1 MSNEEEHTL
10 TMCWFGFLQRWATSI
25 IHVPEQEISP
35 KEIGQGDLIFIWD
48 KFMKSDL
55 LTDFLGTPVPWSP
68 ALIEN
73 YTRQWVE
80 YDDGSLFPVLIQKS
94 KGKCLGAVLL
104 ISRLS
109 ESDLK
114 PLIDD
119 YETRGYILKNTEV
132 LIGDITRDIPA
143 FLPIVIE

>member
-1 MSNEEEHTL
+1 MSEEKENPL

-25 IHVPEQEISP
+25 VHVPEQEISP
-35 KEIGQGDLIFIWD
+35 REIDQGDLIFIWD

-55 LTDFLGTPVPWSP
+55 LTNFLGFPVPWSP

-73 YTRQWVE
+73 YKRQWVE
-80 YDDGSLFPVLIQKS
+80 YDDGSLYPILTQES

-114 PLIDD
+114 PLVDD
-119 YETRGYILKNTEV
+119 YKKRGYILKKTDV

-143 FLPIVIE
+143 FLPNKRE